1 MVIDGVRPVRL
12 VEQVGIATVDPTAI
26 EQKAIAYCFSVC

>member
-12 VEQVGIATVDPTAI
+12 AEQVAVAAVDPTTI